1 MNQRQRPRPHE
12 RWGQESFRLR
22 SVICDA
28 EESDTAEEQVTG
40 LLDEISASG
49 GTTTNPLTSSRTE
62 ALRRLK
68 LAANTVILTNDL
80 KIEHNDE
87 AKKRLKRAAN
97 AVVLLKRSEASLTTK
112 GARIEQEA
120 TEPVTSH
127 PRNAGKY
134 TVLAFVNSASGGG
147 MGKKIFKSLQDHL
160 GPSFVFDL
168 RSCCPGNMPE
178 DSLLPYAYDP
188 MVRVLACGG
197 DGTCGWILSC
207 LDKVWLKVL
216 EAEQS
221 SRHVDMLKYKEHL
234 PLAIMPLGTG
244 NDLSRQFGWGGTFQ
258 PCMRNESM
266 ISSVQRSKLTS
277 LDVWRCIIMPIEK
290 LAEEEKQLIPEILGE
305 SYKDAGLESST
316 NSFKLLNSLLDADE
330 SPPQGLKSSKEKKK
344 ATTSEPTNDVYDG
357 VLCNYLSLGFDASIA
372 YRFHQER
379 EAHPERFT
387 SPLKNKMVYVRHAPH
402 ALTSPKLRSRVKMLV
417 NNEYGQLV
425 PLKIPQSC
433 RAIVSIRIR
442 STSLLDAFWW
452 LMLLFIIRPSRI
464 SNPTVE
470 GTA

>member
-1 MNQRQRPRPHE
+1 VQVV
-12 RWGQESFRLR
+12 GLS
-22 SVICDA
+22 SVAD
-28 EESDTAEEQVTG
+28 
-40 LLDEISASG
+40 ISASG
-49 GTTTNPLTSSRTE
+49 GTATTPLTSSRTE
-62 ALRRLK
+62 ALKRLK
-68 LAANTVILTNDL
+68 LAANTVVLTNDL

-87 AKKRLKRAAN
+87 AQKRLKRAAN

-112 GARIEQEA
+112 KGARIDEEA
-120 TEPVTSH
+120 PEPVTYH

-147 MGKKIFKSLQDHL
+147 MGKSVFKSLQDHL

-178 DSLLPYAYDP
+178 DSLFPYAYDP

-221 SRHVDMLKYKEHL
+221 SQSHFDNMMHL

-258 PCMRNESM
+258 PYMRNKSM
-266 ISSVQRSKLTS
+266 ISLVQRSKVTC
-277 LDVWRCIIMPIEK
+277 LDIWRCIIMPVEK

-305 SYKDAGLESST
+305 SYKNAGLESSM

-330 SPPQGLKSSKEKKK
+330 SPPQALKSSKETVKT
-344 ATTSEPTNDVYDG
+344 TTSEPTNDVYDG
-357 VLCNYLSLGFDASIA
+357 VLCNYLSLGFDATVA

-387 SPLKNKMVYVRHAPH
+387 SPFKNKMIYAMNTPH

-417 NNEYGQLV
+417 NNENGQLV
-425 PLKIPQSC
+425 PLKIPRSC
-433 RAIVSIRIR
+433 RAIVSIRNR
-442 STSLLDAFWW
+442 YST
-452 LMLLFIIRPSRI
+452 LFDCI
-464 SNPTVE
+464 
-470 GTA
+470 